1 MARVP
6 DEATAFGHR
15 SAKLMVNI
23 AAIHERPEERPEHES
38 WVSSLANA
46 LSDRAPP
53 QPTSGSWGTKG
64 TTDSAAPIRL
74 RPWSASPG

>member
-23 AAIHERPEERPEHES
+23 AAIHERPGAFRVVVKTANS
-38 WVSSLANA
+38 VSFRFVLGRFKPNA
-46 LSDRAPP
+46 RRNV
-53 QPTSGSWGTKG
+53 GS
-64 TTDSAAPIRL
+64 
-74 RPWSASPG
+74 